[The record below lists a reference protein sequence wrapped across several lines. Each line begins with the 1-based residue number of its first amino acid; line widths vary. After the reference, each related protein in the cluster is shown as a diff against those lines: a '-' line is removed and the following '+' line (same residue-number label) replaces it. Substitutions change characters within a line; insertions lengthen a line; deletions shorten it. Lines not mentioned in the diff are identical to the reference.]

1 MAIMDA
7 LIVLGVFV
15 VFGILIISKLR
26 TKNPKRYEAI
36 MEWVKDTK
44 AIKEAF
50 KKKEMIQSPNLIR
63 DDVRI
68 M

>member
-1 MAIMDA
+1 MAIMDI
-7 LIVLGVFV
+7 LV
-15 VFGILIISKLR
+15 VFAVFIGFGVLIISKLK

-44 AIKEAF
+44 NLKEAF
-50 KKKEMIQSPNLIR
+50 KKKEMIQTPNLIS
-63 DDVRI
+63 DNMRI